1 MTSHKILHLT
11 LKKSWFELM
20 VSGEKTTEFRKPS
33 DWIKQRLVDKEYE
46 LVRFVN
52 GYGSDK
58 PFFVAK
64 YLGYK
69 VAKKDE
75 EIPFKKETVVLKKE
89 ITKFFLEKL
98 LKKVI
103 SKLLIL

>member
-33 DWIKQRLVDKEYE
+33 DCIKQRLVDKEYE

-58 PFFVAK
+58 PFFVDK

-75 EIPFKKETVVLKKE
+75 EIPFKKETIGIKKGDYK
-89 ITKFFLEKL
+89 IFLGKIIEKGNL
-98 LKKVI
+98 
-103 SKLLIL
+103 

>member
-1 MTSHKILHLT
+1 MKSPKILHLT
-11 LKKSWFELM
+11 LKKSWFDLM
-20 VSGEKTTEFRKPS
+20 ISGEKTTEFRKPS

-75 EIPFKKETVVLKKE
+75 EIPFKKETVVIKKGDYK
-89 ITKFFLEKL
+89 IFLGKIIEKGNL
-98 LKKVI
+98 
-103 SKLLIL
+103 